1 MLEKRHEYFY
11 GVGYH
16 ECVKIGIQTFMI
28 REGEEHLPI
37 QKAWCKNCAQESA
50 KVVFAIHMNGRP
62 AYALECTKCGNAYHM
77 YQSMFQT
84 RYIGHTTPSGG
95 YYAPTHGVLSRQQV
109 MDRKAKEEYNNIPKK
124 VEEETCRF
132 MNISK
137 EEYREMKKGW
147 DEKNKKV
154 QNKIKQERAE
164 IKTRITENK
173 IKQES
178 DERKDLIARGVLK
191 YVKGIGL
198 VNTETNQ
205 VIKL

>member
-11 GVGYH
+11 GMGYR
-16 ECVKIGIQTFMI
+16 ECVSIGIETFMI

-50 KVVFAIHMNGRP
+50 KVVFPIHMNGRP
-62 AYALECTKCGNAYHM
+62 AYALECTKCGNVYHM
-77 YQSMFQT
+77 YQSMFRT

-95 YYAPTHGVLSRQQV
+95 KYAPTHGVLSRQQV
-109 MDRKAKEEYNNIPKK
+109 MDRKAKEEYNNTSKK
-124 VEEETCRF
+124 VEEEMCRF

-137 EEYREMKKGW
+137 EEYREMK
-147 DEKNKKV
+147 NRKK
-154 QNKIKQERAE
+154 QKLRQESQ
-164 IKTRITENK
+164 KTKENK

-198 VNTETNQ
+198 VNPETNQ